1 MESPC
6 VTVSIAT
13 DYLYCKILT
22 SINEDRYGATTTF
35 PVVPIVEELCTKY
48 IEESHG
54 TSTYFYNVW

>member
-13 DYLYCKILT
+13 DYVYCKILT
-22 SINEDRYGATTTF
+22 SINEDTHGATTAS

-54 TSTYFYNVW
+54 TSTYFYNV

>member
-13 DYLYCKILT
+13 NYVYCKILT
-22 SINEDRYGATTTF
+22 SINEDPHEATTTS
-35 PVVPIVEELCTKY
+35 PIVPIVEELYTKY

-54 TSTYFYNVW
+54 TSTYFYNV

>member
-35 PVVPIVEELCTKY
+35 SVVPIVEELCTKY

-54 TSTYFYNVW
+54 TSTYFYNV

>member
-13 DYLYCKILT
+13 DYVYCKILT
-22 SINEDRYGATTTF
+22 SINKDTHGATTTS
-35 PVVPIVEELCTKY
+35 PIVPIVEELYTKY

-54 TSTYFYNVW
+54 TSTYFYNV